1 MPFVP
6 NGGSKACT
14 YGCMGYG
21 SCVKACE
28 FDAIHVVDGIAVVDK
43 EKCKACGKCVA
54 TCPRHLIELIPY
66 ESKYTVKC
74 ASKDKGKDVMPV
86 CSTGCIGCMLC
97 TKQCEFGAITVE
109 NNIAHIDYDK
119 CTGCGKCAEKCP
131 KKIIHA
137 H

>member
-54 TCPRHLIELIPY
+54 TCPRNLIELIPY
-66 ESKYTVKC
+66 DAPLTVNC
-74 ASKDKGKDVMPV
+74 ASRIRARM
-86 CSTGCIGCMLC
+86 
-97 TKQCEFGAITVE
+97 
-109 NNIAHIDYDK
+109 
-119 CTGCGKCAEKCP
+119 
-131 KKIIHA
+131 
-137 H
+137 